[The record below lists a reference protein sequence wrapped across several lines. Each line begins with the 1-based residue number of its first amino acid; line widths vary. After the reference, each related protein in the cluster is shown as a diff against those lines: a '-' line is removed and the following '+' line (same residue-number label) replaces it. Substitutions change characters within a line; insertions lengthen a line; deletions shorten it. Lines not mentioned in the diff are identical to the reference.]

1 MAAPSHQPGPIS
13 CEGAAFDDF
22 RLTDHLPSEAAP
34 AVIERDRLYMAA
46 RPGFNRKL
54 LPLRVDQVTGSVW
67 SGGRYLLDTFAHAQE
82 FADWVANEF
91 GLDGTLI
98 LDRADFAEV
107 TTHVWRVLGAHD
119 FKDVRTS
126 QHVYRTEIWKLA
138 AGTSVDWLANRWPSL
153 RDQAAER
160 GRSALWFLYG
170 EAAAEVSLVTVA
182 ERVGSPPAPGLDFAS
197 LAALEHAPSQGAV
210 WEQGGRARKT
220 FDRTHW
226 VFTIWFPATGASD
239 DLPALW
245 PNSPPLPSP
254 KP

>member
-1 MAAPSHQPGPIS
+1 MAAPSHRPGPIS

-22 RLTDHLPSEAAP
+22 RLTDHLPSEA
-34 AVIERDRLYMAA
+34 
-46 RPGFNRKL
+46 
-54 LPLRVDQVTGSVW
+54 
-67 SGGRYLLDTFAHAQE
+67 
-82 FADWVANEF
+82 
-91 GLDGTLI
+91 
-98 LDRADFAEV
+98 
-107 TTHVWRVLGAHD
+107 
-119 FKDVRTS
+119 
-126 QHVYRTEIWKLA
+126 
-138 AGTSVDWLANRWPSL
+138 
-153 RDQAAER
+153 
-160 GRSALWFLYG
+160 
-170 EAAAEVSLVTVA
+170 
-182 ERVGSPPAPGLDFAS
+182 APGLDFAS